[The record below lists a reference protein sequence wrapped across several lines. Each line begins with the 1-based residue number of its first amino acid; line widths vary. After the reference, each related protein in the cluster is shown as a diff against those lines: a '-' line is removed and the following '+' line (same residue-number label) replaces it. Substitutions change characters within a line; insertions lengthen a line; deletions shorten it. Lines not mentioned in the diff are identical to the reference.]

1 MMEMNLYGAVVS
13 RLFKCVV
20 VVVNAAILVLG
31 DILAAEKEIRLILSP
46 TQSTDLLSTATNL
59 TVLGAC

>member
-13 RLFKCVV
+13 SLFKCVV